1 MRRRGA
7 RSLLSIKSLDNA
19 DGRTVGQLSSGA
31 ADLRYR
37 PRAVVGQWLLSG
49 DGFRLL
55 QYGGSDLR
63 LAKFLILFLKSAA
76 PVLSDGG
83 LSF

>member
-1 MRRRGA
+1 MPV
-7 RSLLSIKSLDNA
+7 LQPI
-19 DGRTVGQLSSGA
+19 A
-31 ADLRYR
+31 AVDAGLPVDCYR
-37 PRAVVGQWLLSG
+37 PRSVVGQWLLSG
-49 DGFRLL
+49 DGFGHL

-63 LAKFLILFLKSAA
+63 LAKFLILFLKSAV